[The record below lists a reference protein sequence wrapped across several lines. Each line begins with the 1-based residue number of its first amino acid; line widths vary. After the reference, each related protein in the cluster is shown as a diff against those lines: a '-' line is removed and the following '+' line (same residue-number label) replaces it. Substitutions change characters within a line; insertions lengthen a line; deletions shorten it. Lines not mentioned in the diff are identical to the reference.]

1 MSIVRTIEIPEEL
14 AARLEAT
21 PEAVADFNA
30 FAVAA
35 LKDRLELTEGP
46 PETGPGEEELD
57 EEMLDAIRDF
67 HEDRKAGRFYP
78 IEHLDAQIETLLGRS
93 LRTKE

>member
-21 PEAVADFNA
+21 PEAAADFNA

-35 LKDRLELTEGP
+35 LKDRLELTESALEAEP
-46 PETGPGEEELD
+46 TEQLD
-57 EEMLDAIRDF
+57 EEMLDAIREY

-78 IEHLDAQIETLLGRS
+78 IEHLDAQIETLLGRP
-93 LRTKE
+93 LRAKG